1 MQMENGSKPNIVA
14 IGGLGAIGRVL
25 AAKLDQGLPGLR
37 LGAVSGRDLDKAQR
51 FVETLS
57 HPVPVVPLADLAAIG
72 DIVVECAPAAVF
84 LDVAEPAVM
93 AGRKL
98 VISSVGALLTAEHL
112 VDLAAAH
119 HAQII
124 VPTGALIGLDA
135 VTAAAEGRI
144 RSVRMVTRKPI
155 AGLVGAPFITENGI
169 RIEDLIEPLLIFTG
183 TAREA
188 AKGFPAN
195 LNVAVA
201 LALAGIGPDKTT
213 LEIWA
218 DPGVTRNTHTIKVD
232 ADSAA
237 FTMTIENIPSH
248 NPRTGM
254 ITALSLISL
263 LRKMHSPMRV
273 GT

>member
-1 MQMENGSKPNIVA
+1 MENGSKPNIVA

-37 LGAVSGRDLDKAQR
+37 LGAVSGRDLDKARR
-51 FVETLS
+51 FVGTLS
-57 HPVPVVPLADLAAIG
+57 HPVPAVPLAELAAIG

-84 LDVAEPAVM
+84 LDVAEPAVR

-112 VDLAAAH
+112 IELAAAH
-119 HAQII
+119 NAQII

-155 AGLVGAPFITENGI
+155 AGLVGAPFITENNI
-169 RIEDLIEPLLIFTG
+169 RIEDLVEPLLIFNG

-201 LALAGIGPDKTT
+201 LALAGIGPDETK

-237 FTMTIENIPSH
+237 FTMTIENIPSE

-254 ITALSLISL
+254 ITALSLVSL